1 MDDGSWLSWFI
12 IALLL
17 LLACYFAAA
26 EASFSSVS
34 RIRLKSELDRGD
46 RRAKKALYILDN
58 FDKAITTILI
68 GTNIVQIVIAA
79 LVTVLVTRTWGLG
92 AVTISTVITAF
103 VLFFLGEMLPK
114 SIGKRFG
121 CKYALNLAPSLCF
134 FMTVFTPAAHV
145 LTKISTFVARRTK
158 GDPEVTVTEDE
169 LYDIID
175 NMKDGGDI
183 DAERGELVHSA
194 LAFADVTVESIVTP
208 RVDLLSI
215 NVDTPVETIVET
227 MRTAKHSRF
236 PVYEGSIDN
245 IIGVL
250 QIRKFIKNYIKLGDS
265 LNVRSVLDEVHFAH
279 QSTKIDELL
288 REMSR
293 KRVNMAVITD
303 NYGGTLGIVTV
314 EDILEELVGDIW
326 DEDDDVEESC
336 TLLDDGSYS
345 LDPELSIE
353 EAFELVGFED
363 PDDFDFEHK
372 LLGEWI
378 YEHFERIPTIGDH
391 FEYNGLLV
399 TVSEMKQNRIVKLT
413 ARILPAPAAE
423 EGGRK
428 K

>member
-1 MDDGSWLSWFI
+1 MDDGSWLSWVI
-12 IALLL
+12 IVLLFL
-17 LLACYFAAA
+17 LVAYFAAA

-46 RRAKKALYILDN
+46 RRARKALYILDN
-58 FDKAITTILI
+58 FDKAISTILI

-79 LVTVLVTRTWGLG
+79 LVTILITRSLGLE
-92 AVTISTVITAF
+92 AVPAATLITAF

-114 SIGKRFG
+114 SIGKKFSV
-121 CKYALNLAPSLCF
+121 KYALSLASSLCF
-134 FMTVFTPAAHV
+134 FMKLFTPAAFV
-145 LTKISTFVARRTK
+145 LSAISNAVARHTK

-175 NMKDGGDI
+175 NMKDDGDI
-183 DAERGELVHSA
+183 DAERGDLVHSA
-194 LAFADVTVESIVTP
+194 LAFADVTVETIVTP
-208 RVDLLSI
+208 RVDLQAI
-215 NVDTPVETIVET
+215 NVDTPVDKIVEM
-227 MRTAKHSRF
+227 MRTARHSRF

-250 QIRKFIKNYIKLGDS
+250 QIRKFMKNYIKLGAG
-265 LNVRSVLDEVHFAH
+265 LNVRSVLDSVYFAH

-288 REMSR
+288 REMNT

-336 TLLDDGSYS
+336 VLLEDGSYA
-345 LDPELSIE
+345 LDPELTIE
-353 EAFELVGFED
+353 EAFELIDFED

-372 LLGEWI
+372 LLGEWV
-378 YEHFERIPTIGDH
+378 YEHFEHIPAVGDS
-391 FEYNGLLV
+391 FSYNGLTV
-399 TVSEMKQNRIVKLT
+399 TVAEMKQNRIVKVHT
-413 ARILPAPAAE
+413 RIEPAPVSE
-423 EGGRK
+423 EGGRRK
-428 K
+428 

>member
-12 IALLL
+12 IVLLL
-17 LLACYFAAA
+17 LLAGYFAAT
-26 EASFSSVS
+26 EAAFSSVS

-58 FDKAITTILI
+58 FDKAISTILI
-68 GTNIVQIVIAA
+68 GTNIVQIVTAA
-79 LVTVLVTRTWGLG
+79 LVTILVTRTWGLG
-92 AVTISTVITAF
+92 AVPVSTVITAF

-114 SIGKRFG
+114 SMGKKFN
-121 CKYALNLAPSLCF
+121 CKYALSLTSFLCF
-134 FMTVFTPAAHV
+134 FMQIFTPAAYA
-145 LTKISTFVARRTK
+145 LTKLTAAVARHTK

-215 NVDTPVETIVET
+215 SVDTPVEKIVEL

-250 QIRKFIKNYIKLGDS
+250 QIRKFIRNYIKLGDALS
-265 LNVRSVLDEVHFAH
+265 VRSVLDEVHFAH

-336 TLLDDGSYS
+336 VLLDDGSYA

-353 EAFELVGFED
+353 ESFELIGYED

-372 LLGEWI
+372 LLGEWV
-378 YEHFERIPTIGDH
+378 YEHFERIPAVGDH
-391 FEYNGLLV
+391 FEYNGLLI
-399 TVSEMKQNRIVKLT
+399 TVSEMKQNRIVKVNAHL
-413 ARILPAPAAE
+413 LPVPAAE